1 MTINVKNWLNGLSH
15 QDMHGLSKITQEP
28 RIDGRT
34 LWGLSAGTVPGGQ
47 IYLLKLREK
56 GK

>member
-1 MTINVKNWLNGLSH
+1 MTINVKNWLNRLSQ
-15 QDMHGLSKITQEP
+15 QDMHGLSKISQEP